1 MRSSKDASA
10 PSNWNPWSS
19 SALTCSRI
27 RRESGVSWSMSIPYS
42 RAFQRML
49 DFPANS
55 ETSTRRWL
63 PTASGLMCSYVSG
76 CFWTAETCMPPL
88 CANAESPTYGCEDQ
102 GLRLASSDTELAQAR
117 LRDAVEPELQDEA
130 RDNRHEVRI
139 AAALAE
145 AIERPLHLAD
155 PLADGGERVRDGALG
170 VVVHVDPQ
178 RRPHVLLHGLD
189 RGDELGRQGAA
200 VGVAENEP
208 VCPSRFRGHQR
219 GHRVVGVGA
228 EAVEEVLGV
237 EDDLVHPGPEE
248 RDRVADHGEIL
259 GKRRAEGLGH
269 VEVPRLADD
278 RRHRRAGVEHRAHVG
293 VRVGG
298 AAGAPGHAE
307 RRELGVLERDVLHAP
322 EEAEVL
328 RVRARPS
335 ALYIMNAERVE
346 PGREPNLIF
355 HRERHAFALGAIAER
370 GVVDLDQAAHGCF
383 R

>member
-49 DFPANS
+49 DFPDSS

-102 GLRLASSDTELAQAR
+102 GLRLASSDTNRETSRSSRR
-117 LRDAVEPELQDEA
+117 LGSGMQS
-130 RDNRHEVRI
+130 
-139 AAALAE
+139 
-145 AIERPLHLAD
+145 
-155 PLADGGERVRDGALG
+155 
-170 VVVHVDPQ
+170 
-178 RRPHVLLHGLD
+178 
-189 RGDELGRQGAA
+189 
-200 VGVAENEP
+200 
-208 VCPSRFRGHQR
+208 CPSRFRSQQR

-237 EDDLVHPGPEE
+237 EDDLVHLGPEE

-259 GKRRAEGLGH
+259 GECRAEGLGH

-278 RRHRRAGVEHRAHVG
+278 RRHRRAGVEQRAHVG

-307 RRELGVLERDVLHAP
+307 RRKLRVLERDVLHAP
-322 EEAEVL
+322 EEPEVL

-335 ALYIMNAERVE
+335 PFYIMDAERVE

>member
-42 RAFQRML
+42 RAFQMML
-49 DFPANS
+49 DFPASS

-102 GLRLASSDTELAQAR
+102 GLRLASSDTKRETSRSSRR
-117 LRDAVEPELQDEA
+117 LGSGMQSSPSFKTRLGMIDT
-130 RDNRHEVRI
+130 RF
-139 AAALAE
+139 AL
-145 AIERPLHLAD
+145 
-155 PLADGGERVRDGALG
+155 
-170 VVVHVDPQ
+170 PQ
-178 RRPHVLLHGLD
+178 RSPKPLNVPCTWLIPSPT
-189 RGDELGRQGAA
+189 AA
-200 VGVAENEP
+200 SEFATAHSASL
-208 VCPSRFRGHQR
+208 CTWIPSRDRSRQR

-307 RRELGVLERDVLHAP
+307 RRELGVFERDVLHAP

-335 ALYIMNAERVE
+335 ALYIMDAERVE

-370 GVVDLDQAAHGCF
+370 GVVDLD
-383 R
+383 